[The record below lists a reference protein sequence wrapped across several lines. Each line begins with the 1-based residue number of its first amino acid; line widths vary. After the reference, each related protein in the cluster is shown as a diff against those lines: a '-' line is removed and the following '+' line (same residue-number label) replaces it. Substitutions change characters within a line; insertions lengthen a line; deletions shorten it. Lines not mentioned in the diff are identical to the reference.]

1 MNKRFFFS
9 ILNEYNL
16 QIVSHLSFNPKDALR
31 RYGTVIYADS
41 SIRFNSN
48 SFNPVVIDN
57 YIRGFA
63 ARELPDRYLSCYTH
77 TDTFTWFNQSYT
89 NFDNIYIDN

>member
-1 MNKRFFFS
+1 
-9 ILNEYNL
+9 
-16 QIVSHLSFNPKDALR
+16 DALH

-41 SIRFNSN
+41 SIRFNAN
-48 SFNPVVIDN
+48 SVNPVVIDN

-63 ARELPDRYLSCYTH
+63 VREIPDRYLSCYTH

-89 NFDNIYIDN
+89 NFDNIYIADGGLIIVTDTVITRVI